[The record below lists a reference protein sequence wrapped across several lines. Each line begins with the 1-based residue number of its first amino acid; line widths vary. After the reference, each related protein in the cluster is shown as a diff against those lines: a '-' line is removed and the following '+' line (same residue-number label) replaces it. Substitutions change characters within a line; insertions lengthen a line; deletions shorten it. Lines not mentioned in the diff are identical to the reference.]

1 MKLVVSFY
9 EDSMNMNV
17 KLAARKRQEFGDGL
31 GDWLYNAEV
40 LCVTGPLFVVIVN
53 GFYDHQRKSSLQ
65 RIFVSSSAL
74 FSLPF
79 LECFHKIYETI
90 II

>member
-1 MKLVVSFY
+1 MKLVVSFC
-9 EDSMNMNV
+9 EVSMVLNV
-17 KLAARKRQEFGDGL
+17 KLAARVRQEFSDEVGE
-31 GDWLYNAEV
+31 WLYNAEV

-79 LECFHKIYETI
+79 LECFHKIYETKI
-90 II
+90 I